1 MQQVP
6 TRASFSEEPG
16 REVLEL
22 EDVDGSATA
31 RNRAS
36 RPSSRGGKGDGVE
49 STHAVFKNVESQVHQ
64 LGVSLESVTAHM
76 AALAQLASLSANSG
90 SRSFGGNGS
99 ATPRLGASLRDRPDA
114 IDTRAG
120 ERLTGCHCACFAFF
134 MAIRW
139 PSPLA
144 LSCLT
149 LRLRSR
155 SVRRRRQRVAFN
167 RQSPQSP
174 PGRCNVTGHGQVR
187 NDDVIGHAPFFAP
200 GFP

>member
-1 MQQVP
+1 MNSSQNSLMQQVQ

-36 RPSSRGGKGDGVE
+36 RPSSRGGTGDGVE

-64 LGVSLESVTAHM
+64 LGVSLESVTAHL
-76 AALAQLASLSANSG
+76 AALAKLASLSANSG
-90 SRSFGGNGS
+90 SHSFGGNGG

-120 ERLTGCHCACFAFF
+120 ERLIGCHCAYFAFLWRYAGRAHWHSLASLF
-134 MAIRW
+134 VSEVDLSADGDNAS
-139 PSPLA
+139 PSIA
-144 LSCLT
+144 S
-149 LRLRSR
+149 
-155 SVRRRRQRVAFN
+155 RRRALPAAAM
-167 RQSPQSP
+167 SP
-174 PGRCNVTGHGQVR
+174 GM
-187 NDDVIGHAPFFAP
+187 AK
-200 GFP
+200 